1 MQFSAYKQFC
11 DDTSVEKQRAIKE
24 GNEKINMLSADIEE
38 YTAEAEKLGKEIA
51 QHDEDISTW
60 EGDSKASTKVRQIE
74 NTGYLAVHKDYTE
87 SIQALEEAVATMKKQ
102 AHDVKQS
109 SAALL
114 QLRDRMSSPV
124 FQDEKRSITAFLAED
139 SEVNDAP
146 QANAYE
152 FH

>member
-24 GNEKINMLSADIEE
+24 GNEKIDMLTADIEE
-38 YTAEAEKLGKEIA
+38 YEAEAEKLSKEIA
-51 QHDEDISTW
+51 THDEDISTW
-60 EGDSKASTKVRQIE
+60 QGDFKAATKVRQIE
-74 NTGYLAVHKDYTE
+74 NTGYLATHKDYTE

-114 QLRDRMSSPV
+114 QLQERLNSPV
-124 FQDEKRSITAFLAED
+124 FLDEKR
-139 SEVNDAP
+139 
-146 QANAYE
+146 
-152 FH
+152 